1 MSRAA
6 APAIWSAGA
15 DEAALMRKLTWRI
28 VPLLGVC
35 WVVNWIDRIN
45 IGFARLGF
53 QGDLGVSE
61 VQVGLIIGLYSVG
74 YLLFEVPSNILMERI
89 GARRTLTRIM
99 VLWGLITVATAFAR
113 NGTELMI
120 ARLALGAAEAGFFPG
135 AILYMT
141 YWFPAAYRA
150 RITSRF
156 IIANAVAGIIGA
168 PLSGCI
174 MGNMGGIGQLQG
186 WQWLFIVEGIPPLLL
201 AAVVWS
207 CLSDRPTEARWLSAI
222 EVGVLERALARD
234 EAPVRSHVGPRTWS
248 LAILRDHRV
257 YLLAI
262 GFCFTIICTGNVV
275 QIWAPSIIR
284 DAGASDVLRVGWL
297 SALPWA
303 VGVAVMLLVAR
314 SSDRM
319 RERRWHFLVLGVF
332 VGVAML
338 FLPTFSS
345 SVTGAVVTLSLLTS
359 AYLSAISIFWTISA
373 LYLPLASRA
382 VGIAFINTLGQLGG
396 LFAPN
401 LITWAKVSTGNV
413 GIGLSVIG
421 VVVLMGVVA
430 VFTATRG
437 KVADTDAPVEA

>member
-1 MSRAA
+1 MSNASAA
-6 APAIWSAGA
+6 WVA
-15 DEAALMRKLTWRI
+15 DAEETTLMRKLMWRI
-28 VPLLGVC
+28 IPLLAAC

-45 IGFARLGF
+45 IGFARMGF

-61 VQVGLIIGLYSVG
+61 AQVGLIIGLYSLG

-99 VLWGLITVATAFAR
+99 LLWGLITVATAFAR
-113 NGTELMI
+113 NGTELMV

-135 AILYMT
+135 ALLYMT

-168 PLSGCI
+168 PLSGWV
-174 MGNMGGIGQLQG
+174 MSHMAGIGQLQG
-186 WQWLFIVEGIPPLLL
+186 WQWLFIVEGIPPLIL

-207 CLSDRPTEARWLSAI
+207 SLRDRPADAPWLSAA
-222 EVGVLERALARD
+222 EAGVLSRALARD
-234 EAPVRSHVGPRTWS
+234 EAPGRAHFGPRPWS
-248 LAILRDHRV
+248 LASLGDHRV
-257 YLLAI
+257 YLLAA
-262 GFCFTIICTGNVV
+262 GFCFTIICTGTVV

-303 VGVAVMLLVAR
+303 IGVVSMLVVAR
-314 SSDRM
+314 NSDRS
-319 RERRWHFLVLGVF
+319 RERRWHFLVLGLV

-338 FLPTFSS
+338 CLPRFSS
-345 SVTGAVVTLSLLTS
+345 TVIGAVATLSLLTS

-373 LYLPLASRA
+373 LYLRPAARA

-396 LFAPN
+396 LLAPN
-401 LITWAKVSTGNV
+401 LITWAKVSTGSV
-413 GIGLSVIG
+413 GLGLSIIG
-421 VVVLMGVVA
+421 VIVLIGVAA
-430 VFTATRG
+430 VFVATRG
-437 KVADTDAPVEA
+437 TVAAPDPAVTG